1 MKNTMKIAALSLVVG
16 MAGFVGCGE
25 QPAPDDTSSQIAQS
39 LGEEAELRYARTRD
53 RKNIAYRI
61 FGDGDQDVVLVHGW
75 MVSGAV
81 YDNLIEEL
89 AGEDYR
95 LIVPD
100 LRGSGLSSK
109 PKGGYSLRNYIK
121 DIHAVIEHADADDF
135 VLVGHSMGGALAQ
148 LYATRYDDDLE
159 GLILMSPVP
168 ASGFPLPQDAY
179 DLFAGAATDTDLQ
192 EIVIQ
197 ISSVNLQPDDFAHMA
212 SDASG
217 VASKAIRQSLDAWTG
232 ADFADKLHKIDVD
245 TLILV
250 SDDPFMTPAMLQG
263 AVGDLIDDSTLEYF
277 PGSGHYLQVEDPA
290 STAAHIDSFI
300 SGLD

>member
-1 MKNTMKIAALSLVVG
+1 MKNTMKIAALSMVVG
-16 MAGFVGCGE
+16 MAGIVGCGE
-25 QPAPDDTSSQIAQS
+25 QPAPDDTNTQIAQS
-39 LGEEAELRYARTRD
+39 LGDEAELRYARTRD
-53 RKNIAYRI
+53 QKDIAYRVI
-61 FGDGDQDVVLVHGW
+61 GDGDQDVVLVHGW

-89 AGEDYR
+89 AGPDYR

-100 LRGSGLSSK
+100 LRGSGLSSM
-109 PKGGYSLRNYIK
+109 PNGGYSLRNYIK
-121 DIHAVIEHADADDF
+121 DMQAVIDDADADDF

-148 LYATRYDDDLE
+148 LYASSYDDDIE

-168 ASGFPLPQDAY
+168 ASGFPLPQESY
-179 DLFAGAATDTDLQ
+179 DLFAAAAYDASLQ
-192 EIVIQ
+192 ELIIQ
-197 ISSVNLQPDDFAHMA
+197 ISSVDIQPDDFAAMA
-212 SDASG
+212 ADAAG
-217 VASKAIRQSLDAWTG
+217 VSPQAIRQALDSWTG
-232 ADFADKLHKIDVD
+232 ADFADKLHKIDAE

-250 SDDPFMTPAMLQG
+250 SDDPFMNPALLQA
-263 AVGDLIDDSTLEYF
+263 AVGDLIEDSVVEYF